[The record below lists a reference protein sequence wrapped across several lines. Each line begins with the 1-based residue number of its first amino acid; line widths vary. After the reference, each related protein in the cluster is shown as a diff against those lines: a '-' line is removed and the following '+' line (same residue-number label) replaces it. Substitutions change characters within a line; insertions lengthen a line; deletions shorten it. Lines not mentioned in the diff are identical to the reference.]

1 MFSRFPAAIILIMLI
16 IISMSLVGV
25 RVYTLNTSPHSYL
38 NDNDP
43 GSVEVYV
50 VPSSPRD
57 LAPVLI
63 LVHINGSYTGYP
75 VLKVFSMINL
85 SMGLQVE
92 PTYNPGYGNLTLVVN
107 TYLDGSPV
115 GNVYVEVWEESM
127 LLPGELE
134 LVAAGF
140 TNSSGSETFY
150 LYDLG
155 EYIVRCYYDR
165 DGDSV
170 YEYFSEDYVPVLN
183 NTRVNMTLT
192 TIIDHLGLRD
202 ILPKPVTSEIPF
214 RPLGDSWFV
223 AGLPGLPYKVIYTN
237 ATWLSADIPF
247 IVTVKGVANCSI
259 IVGDKTYNVSLEVN
273 SSALG
278 EDIPPLVLAQVS
290 STLEDPGAYK
300 ETLGLS
306 PKGWSLPDSTPLNV
320 SILVIDDKGYSGIRD
335 LVFEYCIDNES
346 WTTAPVAN
354 DTIMDYLDNITRGF
368 NKMIHD
374 TNTVLGVAGVNE
386 TIPYTTIPFFM
397 GTAEIPGQQPGVFI
411 EFRARAVDVGN
422 NTIVS
427 PMGLYYVYNST
438 GDRVLV
444 IDPHVKLWLIKEN
457 YRQLRDMISI
467 NSKFSF
473 PTSYMERID
482 AANKLA
488 ELLFRSFVV
497 FHNWH
502 YVGEKYSIAIVYP
515 GKSIDEY
522 LRSIEPRVIIL
533 SNLYLGLDNS
543 LLFNWDLSSIDCGGK
558 SALDC
563 ILDYVRE
570 HHAGLIATH
579 GTLSDWVLWV
589 SSETR
594 IKIGS
599 RGHIGS
605 SLEDIASSRRLASA
619 LGLIW
624 LPLWEYVRDKI
635 AEELC
640 EMGREDPAVYSLGLA
655 IGSTPLQVPYV
666 PWNGELE
673 LTREGR
679 ALGWSLPSE
688 PIVIPNPYTSIN
700 NKYRAYTQVGWQLG
714 APSAIAYTAINHTGN
729 AKGYVTWFYNKVYEI
744 IENATGKRLRENLT
758 GYLDKALDHGI
769 RDLRRG
775 LARAEIVGNSIKAL
789 ISIPELRTRL
799 EVNITIPEDVYGR
812 VTQLMPLKIIALSPN
827 GAAGITA
834 YDVYWDPYYGYRA
847 VYFSFEVEAGVTNSS
862 KLLLQRAI
870 EWASEWRFVLEATDL
885 INDEMRAPKEVVD
898 AFEDLVW
905 STRGG
910 TILYDGAVL
919 LPEEGV
925 YKLALNI
932 TEPTNITVVIAH
944 PWSSKVNIT
953 VSENAIVLNKTT
965 RNNVTKI
972 DIYVEKPGYTIVNMS
987 SDPASTYDQAYLYA
1001 STLEAPETIT
1011 VYVTETKTETITETE
1026 TTTETVT
1033 RTETVTETTPVPQ
1046 VSTTTLTTTTTQT
1059 ETKILVSTTTITQII
1074 TTTPLDPI
1082 IYGLATIAII
1092 IIAVILLQ
1100 KHETVIKTIKTILRH
1115 T

>member
-1 MFSRFPAAIILIMLI
+1 MSNRFPATVVLIVLI
-16 IISMSLVGV
+16 IASMGLVST
-25 RVYTLNTSPHSYL
+25 RVYTLNTSLQNYL
-38 NDNDP
+38 DDNTP
-43 GSVEVYV
+43 SSIEVYV
-50 VPSSPRD
+50 VPSNPRD
-57 LAPVLI
+57 LTPVLI

-75 VLKVFSMINL
+75 VLKVFSEINL

-92 PTYNPGYGNLTLVVN
+92 PTYNPGYGNITLVVN
-107 TYLDGSPV
+107 TYLDGSPI
-115 GNVYVEVWEESM
+115 GNVYVEVWEES
-127 LLPGELE
+127 LLEPGLLE
-134 LVAAGF
+134 LVASGF

-150 LYDLG
+150 LYDIG
-155 EYIVRCYYDR
+155 GYYVRCYYDR
-165 DGDSV
+165 DEDGV
-170 YEYFSEDYVPVLN
+170 YEYFSEDYVPVYN
-183 NTRVNMTLT
+183 NTRVNITLT

-202 ILPKPVTSEIPF
+202 FLPKPVVREIPF
-214 RPLGDSWFV
+214 RPLGDSWFIS
-223 AGLPGLPYKVIYTN
+223 GFPGLPYKVINTS
-237 ATWLSADIPF
+237 ASWLSADIPF

-278 EDIPPLVLAQVS
+278 ENIPPLVLAQVS
-290 STLEDPGAYK
+290 NTLEDPGAYK
-300 ETLGLS
+300 ETLGLA
-306 PKGWSLPDSTPLNV
+306 PRGWSLPDSTPLNI
-320 SILVIDDKGYSGIRD
+320 SIVVVDDKGYSGIRD
-335 LVFEYCIDNES
+335 LVFEYCVNNES
-346 WTTAPVAN
+346 WATAPVTN
-354 DTIMDYLDNITRGF
+354 DTIMDYLDNITRDF

-374 TNTVLGVAGVNE
+374 INTVLGIAGVNE
-386 TIPYTTIPFFM
+386 TIPHTSIPFFM
-397 GTAEIPGQQPGVFI
+397 GIAEIPGQQPGVFV
-411 EFRARAVDVGN
+411 EFRARAVDEGN

-438 GDRVLV
+438 GERVLV

-473 PTSYMERID
+473 PSSYMGKIES
-482 AANKLA
+482 ANKLA
-488 ELLFRSFVV
+488 ELLCRSFVV

-502 YVGEKYSIAIVYP
+502 YVGEKYSVTIVYP
-515 GKSIDEY
+515 GESIDEY
-522 LRSIEPRVIIL
+522 LRSVEPRVVIL
-533 SNLYLGLDNS
+533 SNLYLGLNAGF
-543 LLFNWDLSSIDCGGK
+543 LFNWDLSSIDCGGK
-558 SALDC
+558 SALEC

-579 GTLSDWVLWV
+579 GTLSDWMLWV
-589 SSETR
+589 SCETR

-605 SLEDIASSRRLASA
+605 GIEDIASSRRLASA

-624 LPLWEYVRDKI
+624 LPLWEYARDKI

-640 EMGREDPAVYSLGLA
+640 EMGRENLFAYSLGLA

-666 PWNGELE
+666 PWSGELE
-673 LTREGR
+673 LTREGK

-688 PIVIPNPYTSIN
+688 PIVIPNPYTGIN
-700 NKYRAYTQVGWQLG
+700 SKYKAYTQVGWQLG

-729 AKGYVTWFYNKVYEI
+729 AKGYVTGFYNRVYEI
-744 IENATGKRLRENLT
+744 VENATGRRLRENLT
-758 GYLDKALDHGI
+758 GYLDKALDHEI

-775 LARAEIVGNSIKAL
+775 LARAEIVENSIKAL
-789 ISIPELRTRL
+789 VDIPGLGAKL
-799 EVNITIPEDVYGR
+799 EVNITIPEDVYRR
-812 VTQLMPLKIIALSPN
+812 VTQLMPLKIVALSPN
-827 GAAGITA
+827 GAAGITV

-862 KLLLQRAI
+862 KVLLQQAI
-870 EWASEWRFVLEATDL
+870 EWASEWKFVLEATDL

-910 TILYDGAVL
+910 TILYDSAVL

-932 TEPTNITVVIAH
+932 TEPTNITIVIAH

-965 RNNVTKI
+965 YNNVTKI

-1001 STLEAPETIT
+1001 STLEAPETVT
-1011 VYVTETKTETITETE
+1011 VYVTTTVTETQTETVTE
-1026 TTTETVT
+1026 TTTETMT
-1033 RTETVTETTPVPQ
+1033 KTETVTETTPVPQ
-1046 VSTTTLTTTTTQT
+1046 VSTTTTTQT
-1059 ETKILVSTTTITQII
+1059 ETKLLVSTTTITQTIS
-1074 TTTPLDPI
+1074 TTPLDPI
-1082 IYGLATIAII
+1082 IYGLVTIAII

-1100 KHETVIKTIKTILRH
+1100 KHETIIKMIKTTLRQ